1 MAPMQIRR
9 KLLGFALQSVL
20 VVSIGFAL
28 VVSGW
33 MVLARTA
40 RPAAPDLSKL
50 SIVSHRG
57 EPLNGVAADLST
69 VFRKIGKLV
78 KPSVVS
84 LRVVETISAE
94 SLGLGR
100 NHPPIPGM
108 EDGLKQRGSGSGFII
123 SPDGYIV
130 TNEHVVGKADKIRV
144 TFDDGRQAL
153 AKLVGVDA
161 ATDLAVIKVDLTG
174 LTPVTL
180 GDPSEM
186 EQGDWVMAIGA
197 PFGLEQTLTVG
208 VISATGRNLP
218 SSRTNRFAQ
227 YNNYLQTDASINPGN
242 SGGPLLNLRGEVIGV
257 NTMILSESGG
267 SEGIG
272 FAIPSDLVERICRK
286 LILEGRVRRGWLGV
300 SLPVQPLTEAQA
312 KSLGLPGT
320 EGALVQDTV
329 GPDSPAARAGLRSGD
344 FIVRFDGMPIRN
356 ERELT
361 TKVAETEVGK
371 TVTVEFI
378 RDGQRQQTQVTIDE
392 RPAAETAMRPTPK
405 TEAAQDANLLGL
417 KAVPLPADLVS
428 KLRRPEGVLVESVR
442 PASPADEAGLVK
454 GMVLHSLNRRPVRS
468 PEDLAQLTQ
477 NLRLG
482 ETVVLEVEVQLNGRW
497 EFRFISVNI
506 E

>member
-1 MAPMQIRR
+1 MNTRR
-9 KLLGFALQSVL
+9 KLLGFAVQSVL
-20 VVSIGFAL
+20 AVAIGFAL
-28 VVSGW
+28 VVGGW

-50 SIVSHRG
+50 TLVSHGG
-57 EPLNGVAADLST
+57 EALSGAAADLST
-69 VFRKIGKLV
+69 AFRKIGKLV

-84 LRVVETISAE
+84 LRVIETVTAE

-100 NHPPIPGM
+100 NHPPVPGLG
-108 EDGLKQRGSGSGFII
+108 DGFKQRGSGSGFII
-123 SPDGYIV
+123 SSDGYIV

-144 TFDDGRQAL
+144 TFDDGRQAT
-153 AKLVGVDA
+153 AKLVGVDPP
-161 ATDLAVIKVDLTG
+161 TDLAVIKVDVTG

-180 GDPSEM
+180 GDPTEM

-218 SSRTNRFAQ
+218 SSRTSRFAQ

-242 SGGPLLNLRGEVIGV
+242 SGGPLVNLRGEVIGV

-272 FAIPSDLVERICRK
+272 FAIPADLVERICRK

-312 KSLGLPGT
+312 KLLGLPGT

-329 GPDSPAARAGLRSGD
+329 GPESPAARAGLRNGD
-344 FIVRFDGMPIRN
+344 FIVRFDGAPVRN

-378 RDGQRQQTQVTIDE
+378 RDGQRQSVQVTIDE
-392 RPAAETAMRPTPK
+392 RPTAESVRQAPK
-405 TEAAQDANLLGL
+405 AEAANGDNLLGL
-417 KAVPLPADLVS
+417 HVAPLPENLLP
-428 KLRRPEGVLVESVR
+428 KLRQPSGVVITSVV
-442 PASPADEAGLVK
+442 PGSPADEAGLTK
-454 GMVLHSLNRRPVRS
+454 GVVIHSVNRQLVSS
-468 PEDLAQLTQ
+468 PDDLARLTQ
-477 NLRLG
+477 SLRLG
-482 ETVVLEVEVQLNGRW
+482 DTVVVGIEVEVGGRW
-497 EFRFISVNI
+497 EFRFVSVNI

>member
-1 MAPMQIRR
+1 MNTSR
-9 KLLGFALQSVL
+9 KLFGFAIQSFLIASV
-20 VVSIGFAL
+20 GFAL

-33 MVLARTA
+33 MVFARTA
-40 RPAAPDLSKL
+40 RPSAPDLSKL
-50 SIVSHRG
+50 TIVSHRG
-57 EPLNGVAADLST
+57 EALNGAAADLST
-69 VFRKIGKLV
+69 AFRRIGKLV

-84 LRVVETISAE
+84 IRVVETISTE

-100 NHPPIPGM
+100 NHPPIPGL

-144 TFDDGRQAL
+144 TFDDGRQVL

-161 ATDLAVIKVDLTG
+161 PTDLAVIKADVTG

-180 GDPSEM
+180 GDPAEM

-218 SSRTNRFAQ
+218 SSRANRFAQ

-242 SGGPLLNLRGEVIGV
+242 SGGPLVNLRGEVVGV

-272 FAIPSDLVERICRK
+272 FAIPSDLVERVCRK

-300 SLPVQPLTEAQA
+300 SLPVQPMTEAQA
-312 KSLGLPGT
+312 KSLGLPNT

-329 GPDSPAARAGLRSGD
+329 GPESPAARAGLRSGD
-344 FIVRFDGMPIRN
+344 FIIKFDGAVIRN

-361 TKVAETEVGK
+361 AKVAETEVGK

-378 RDGQRQQTQVTIDE
+378 RDGQPQSVQVTIDE
-392 RPAAETAMRPTPK
+392 RPGNETAAK
-405 TEAAQDANLLGL
+405 SVAKDEAAKNANLLGL
-417 KAVPLPADLVS
+417 NVAPLPPDLVS
-428 KLRRPEGVLVESVR
+428 KLRQPNGVIIESVV
-442 PASPADEAGLVK
+442 PGSPADEAGLAK
-454 GMVLHSLNRRPVRS
+454 GIVIHSLNRRPVMS
-468 PEDLAQLTQ
+468 PEDVARLAQDF
-477 NLRLG
+477 RLG
-482 ETVVLEVEVQLNGRW
+482 ETVVVGIEVQVNGRW
-497 EFRFISVNI
+497 EFRFVSLTI

>member
-1 MAPMQIRR
+1 
-9 KLLGFALQSVL
+9 
-20 VVSIGFAL
+20 
-28 VVSGW
+28 

-50 SIVSHRG
+50 TLVSHRG
-57 EPLNGVAADLST
+57 EALSGPAADLST
-69 VFRKIGKLV
+69 AFRRIGKLV

-84 LRVVETISAE
+84 LRVIETVSADA
-94 SLGLGR
+94 LGLGP
-100 NHPPIPGM
+100 NHPPIPGLG
-108 EDGLKQRGSGSGFII
+108 DGLKQRGSGSGFII
-123 SPDGYIV
+123 SADGYIV
-130 TNEHVVGKADKIRV
+130 TNEHVVGKAEKIRV
-144 TFDDGRQAL
+144 TFDDGRQAT
-153 AKLVGVDA
+153 AKLVGVDPP
-161 ATDLAVIKVDLTG
+161 TDLAVIKVDVTG

-180 GDPSEM
+180 GDPTEM

-218 SSRTNRFAQ
+218 SSRANRFAQ

-242 SGGPLLNLRGEVIGV
+242 SGGPLVNLRGEVVGV

-300 SLPVQPLTEAQA
+300 SLPVQPMTEAQA
-312 KSLGLPGT
+312 KSLGLPST

-329 GPDSPAARAGLRSGD
+329 GPESPAARAGLRSGD
-344 FIVRFDGMPIRN
+344 FIVRFDGTPIRN

-378 RDGQRQQTQVTIDE
+378 RDGQRQSVQVKIDE
-392 RPAAETAMRPTPK
+392 RPVAETARLTAPK
-405 TEAAQDANLLGL
+405 AEIADADNRLGL
-417 KAVPLPADLVS
+417 RVAPLPDSLIP
-428 KLRRPEGVLVESVR
+428 KLRQPNGVVIESVVSG
-442 PASPADEAGLVK
+442 SPADEAGLAK
-454 GMVLHSLNRRPVRS
+454 GMVIHSLNRRPVLS
-468 PEDLAQLTQ
+468 PEDLTRLTQ
-477 NLRLG
+477 NLRPG
-482 ETVVLEVEVQLNGRW
+482 DTVVVGVEVQVSGRW
-497 EFRFISVNI
+497 EFRFVSVNI

>member
-1 MAPMQIRR
+1 MQIPR
-9 KLLGFALQSVL
+9 KLLGFALQSVFFGL
-20 VVSIGFAL
+20 VGFAL

-40 RPAAPDLSKL
+40 RPAPPDLSHL
-50 SIVSHRG
+50 TIVSHRG

-69 VFRKIGKLV
+69 AFRRISKLV

-84 LRVVETISAE
+84 IRVVETVSTE

-130 TNEHVVGKADKIRV
+130 TNEHVVGKAEKIRV

-161 ATDLAVIKVDLTG
+161 ATDLAVIKVDMTG

-186 EQGDWVMAIGA
+186 EPGDWVMAIGA
-197 PFGLEQTLTVG
+197 PFGLEQTITVG

-218 SSRTNRFAQ
+218 SSRSNRFAQ

-242 SGGPLLNLRGEVIGV
+242 SGGPLVNLRGEVIGV

-312 KSLGLPGT
+312 KSLGLPHT

-329 GPDSPAARAGLRSGD
+329 GPESPAARAGLRSGD

-378 RDGQRQQTQVTIDE
+378 RDGRLQQVQVTVGE
-392 RPAAETAMRPTPK
+392 RPAAEAAMQRPTPK
-405 TEAAQDANLLGL
+405 TDTSQGTNILGL
-417 KAVPLPADLVS
+417 KVVPLPADLAA
-428 KLRRPEGVLVESVR
+428 KLRCPEGLLVEAVR

-454 GMVLHSLNRRPVRS
+454 GMVLHSLNRHPIRS
-468 PEDLAQLTQ
+468 PEDLDQLAQ

>member
-1 MAPMQIRR
+1 MAAQS
-9 KLLGFALQSVL
+9 ALVA
-20 VVSIGFAL
+20 SIGFAL
-28 VVSGW
+28 VVGGW

-40 RPAAPDLSKL
+40 RPAALDLSRL
-50 SIVSHRG
+50 TIVSRGG
-57 EPLNGVAADLST
+57 EPLSGVAADLST
-69 VFRKIGKLV
+69 AFRKVGKLV

-84 LRVVETISAE
+84 IRVVETVSAD

-100 NHPPIPGM
+100 NHPPIPGV
-108 EDGLKQRGSGSGFII
+108 EDGFKQRGSGSGFVI
-123 SPDGYIV
+123 SSEGYII

-153 AKLVGVDA
+153 AKLVGVDPP
-161 ATDLAVIKVDLTG
+161 TDLAVIKVDLTG

-186 EQGDWVMAIGA
+186 EQGDWVIAIGA
-197 PFGLEQTLTVG
+197 PFGLEHTLTVG

-218 SSRTNRFAQ
+218 SSRSNRFAQ

-272 FAIPSDLVERICRK
+272 FAIPSDLVERVCRK

-300 SLPVQPLTEAQA
+300 SLPVQPMTEVQA
-312 KSLGLPGT
+312 KSLGLPST

-329 GPDSPAARAGLRSGD
+329 GPESPAARAGLRSGD
-344 FIVRFDGMPIRN
+344 FIIRFDDAPIRN

-361 TKVAETEVGK
+361 AKVAETEVGK
-371 TVTVEFI
+371 TVAVDFI
-378 RDGQRQQTQVTIDE
+378 RDGQRQTVQVTIDE
-392 RPAAETAMRPTPK
+392 RPVAETAKPSPK
-405 TEAAQDANLLGL
+405 PESAGDAGILGL
-417 KAVPLPADLVS
+417 KVAPLPADLVP
-428 KLRRPEGVLVESVR
+428 KLRQPNGVII
-442 PASPADEAGLVK
+442 ASIAPGGPADEAGLAK
-454 GMVLHSLNRRPVRS
+454 GMVIHSVNRRPVMS
-468 PEDLAQLTQ
+468 PEDLARLTQ
-477 NLRLG
+477 DLRQG
-482 ETVVLEVEVQLNGRW
+482 ETAVIGIEVQSGGRW
-497 EFRFISVNI
+497 EFRFVSVNI

>member
-1 MAPMQIRR
+1 MSTRR
-9 KLLGFALQSVL
+9 KLFGFAVQSVL
-20 VVSIGFAL
+20 VAAVGFAL
-28 VVSGW
+28 VVGGW

-50 SIVSHRG
+50 TLVSHHG
-57 EPLNGVAADLST
+57 EALSGAAADLST
-69 VFRKIGKLV
+69 AFRKIGKLV

-84 LRVVETISAE
+84 IRVIETVSADA
-94 SLGLGR
+94 LGLGR
-100 NHPPIPGM
+100 NHPPIPGL
-108 EDGLKQRGSGSGFII
+108 EGGLKQRGSGSGFVI
-123 SPDGYIV
+123 SSDGYIV

-144 TFDDGRQAL
+144 TFDDGRQAT
-153 AKLVGVDA
+153 AKLVGVDPP
-161 ATDLAVIKVDLTG
+161 TDLAVIKVEATG

-180 GDPSEM
+180 GDPTEM

-197 PFGLEQTLTVG
+197 PFGLEQTMTVG

-242 SGGPLLNLRGEVIGV
+242 SGGPLVNLRGEVIGV

-300 SLPVQPLTEAQA
+300 SLPVQPMTEAQA
-312 KSLGLPGT
+312 KSLGLPNA

-344 FIVRFDGMPIRN
+344 FIVRFDGAPIRN

-361 TKVAETEVGK
+361 TKVADTEVGK

-378 RDGQRQQTQVTIDE
+378 RDGQRRSVQVTIAE
-392 RPAAETAMRPTPK
+392 RPAVETTRLSPK
-405 TEAAQDANLLGL
+405 TESTNGDNLLGL
-417 KAVPLPADLVS
+417 KTAPLPESLIP
-428 KLRRPEGVLVESVR
+428 KLRQPNGVLIESVVSG
-442 PASPADEAGLVK
+442 SPADEAGLAK
-454 GMVLHSLNRRPVRS
+454 GMVIHSLNRRPVMS
-468 PEDLAQLTQ
+468 PEDMTRLTQ
-477 NLRLG
+477 ELRLG
-482 ETVVLEVEVQLNGRW
+482 DTVVVGVEVQVGGRW
-497 EFRFISVNI
+497 EFRFVSVNI